1 MEGGTGAICGCPGQ
15 DRRDLEFARKYRLRV
30 IPVGLPPGEDPAT
43 FTTGATAYVDDGM
56 LINSAFLDGLSVA
69 EAKRTARA
77 RRAELRHAALTTRS
91 RRRACGASRQR
102 HWRSRSPGLQTI
114 ARRRAPAPGTAR
126 PRARP

>member
-69 EAKRTARA
+69 EAKRTAGERLEKVGPGA
-77 RRAELRHAALTTRS
+77 RTTVYRLRDWGVAAQRYWGRPTPRSQCHPTRHGP
-91 RRRACGASRQR
+91 RPVRGLPAM
-102 HWRSRSPGLQTI
+102 SP
-114 ARRRAPAPGTAR
+114 
-126 PRARP
+126 